1 MDLPDKAL
9 GCHRTGFAKKC
20 RALVVS
26 GSCKRWE
33 RNPGITGKH
42 PNTGEDLPS
51 YDCKDNWQY
60 TATLVGNAQMHQ
72 LGSAIES
79 FRNEMVR
86 ANAEAI
92 SYNGSV
98 QRALSLLPATGNPIR
113 LLEGRVDAKD

>member
-1 MDLPDKAL
+1 MELPDKAL
-9 GCHRTGFAKKC
+9 GCHRTGFGKKC
-20 RALVVS
+20 RALVTS
-26 GSCKRWE
+26 GSCNRWE

-42 PNTGEDLPS
+42 PNTGEELPK

-72 LGSAIES
+72 LGGAIES

-98 QRALSLLPATGNPIR
+98 QRALSLLPATGNPVR
-113 LLEGRVDAKD
+113 LLEGRVDAAD